1 MHLTNGTLQI
11 NFFKDHT
18 KISSSLL
25 LGAVTYIDE
34 ARRNRTF
41 RFDLLEK
48 HGCTT
53 ELASRL
59 TYAYDKVDTMMN
71 NRSGT
76 GGRVA
81 STNTNRPR

>member
-1 MHLTNGTLQI
+1 MVEEHP
-11 NFFKDHT
+11 
-18 KISSSLL
+18 
-25 LGAVTYIDE
+25 VTAICQS
-34 ARRNRTF
+34 F

-59 TYAYDKVDTMMN
+59 TYAYDKVDTMVN

-76 GGRVA
+76 GGGRVP
-81 STNTNRPR
+81 STNRPR